1 MQLKKTGSFL
11 YRLFLSSLLVV
22 YRIHFCWLF
31 MAGTLPL
38 PGEIRM
44 VIALPAGGGSD
55 RSVLWESDEI
65 MLYFIEAKK
74 KVEY

>member
-1 MQLKKTGSFL
+1 
-11 YRLFLSSLLVV
+11 
-22 YRIHFCWLF
+22 

-65 MLYFIEAKK
+65 MLSFIEAKK